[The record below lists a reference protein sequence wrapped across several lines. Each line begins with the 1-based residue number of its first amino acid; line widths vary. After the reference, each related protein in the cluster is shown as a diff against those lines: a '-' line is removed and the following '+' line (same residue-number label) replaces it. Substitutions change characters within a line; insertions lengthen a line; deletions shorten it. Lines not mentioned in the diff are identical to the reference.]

1 MLSKDRMLYLVNL
14 KSRNNLKARRTDIP
28 KLVPSAFEIMSSIIP
43 QQTTCKKNIT
53 NIKINDNNIA
63 GANFLTK
70 TVAELY
76 KN

>member
-63 GANFLTK
+63 GVNFLTK

-76 KN
+76 KI